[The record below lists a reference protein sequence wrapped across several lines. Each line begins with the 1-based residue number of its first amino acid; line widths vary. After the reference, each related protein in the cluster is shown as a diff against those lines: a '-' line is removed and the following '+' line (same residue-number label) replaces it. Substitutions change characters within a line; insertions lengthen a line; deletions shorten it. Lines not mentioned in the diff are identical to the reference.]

1 MEKFEHPAIFL
12 IPNFIPWL
20 KGPFIPDHIA
30 MAWLVIVVLGVV
42 SFLATR
48 SLKDVPGP
56 LQNLMEV
63 TIETFYNLLES
74 IIGPEGRRYLPLIGS
89 VGLFIL
95 CSNLLGLFP
104 GLKSPTSNLNTTL
117 ALAVTVFLA
126 YHAIGMR
133 KRGVLGYLKHF
144 AGPVWWLSPLMF
156 PVEVISH
163 LSRPMSLSIR
173 LFGNIFGEDTVI
185 LVLAGLVA
193 VKGIKF
199 SSLVVPLPMMFLAI
213 FTSVV
218 QTLVFVMLS
227 TIYIAGAVEVEHEE
241 HH

>member
-1 MEKFEHPAIFL
+1 VEKFEHPAIFL
-12 IPNFIPWL
+12 IPNFLPSWL
-20 KGPFIPDHIA
+20 IKGPFIPDHIA
-30 MAWLVIVVLGVV
+30 MAWLVIVILGFV

-56 LQNLMEV
+56 LQNFMEV

-74 IIGPEGRRYLPLIGS
+74 IIGPEGRRYLPRADVMEALQR
-89 VGLFIL
+89 
-95 CSNLLGLFP
+95 N
-104 GLKSPTSNLNTTL
+104 KSPTSNLNTTL